1 VPADYA
7 GGGGGGADA
16 AGGRSSSDYRR
27 ATVSRRSGIVK
38 RSTARPQ
45 TVGERLATR
54 AQKFIH
60 MRKAEKGKLQPSAF
74 AKRKSGGGATAAVTA
89 RPPSAP
95 GARSES
101 SPWQAVSDPSSG
113 GTYYYN
119 SVTGETSCVQCC
131 GESPGTRC
139 DDGAEC
145 APTPSLSSLTRA
157 GGTCPRA
164 FEKKNARARRC
175 RPSTRLPAQ
184 SPNNLLASF

>member
-1 VPADYA
+1 M
-7 GGGGGGADA
+7 
-16 AGGRSSSDYRR
+16 
-27 ATVSRRSGIVK
+27 SRRSGIVK

-74 AKRKSGGGATAAVTA
+74 AKRKSGGGTTAAVTA

-119 SVTGETSCVQCC
+119 SVTGETSCVR
-131 GESPGTRC
+131 GRAALPPAALRRRLAATK
-139 DDGAEC
+139 
-145 APTPSLSSLTRA
+145 SLLLSASL
-157 GGTCPRA
+157 
-164 FEKKNARARRC
+164 ARRWDV
-175 RPSTRLPAQ
+175 PAG
-184 SPNNLLASF
+184 F

>member
-1 VPADYA
+1 MLSDL
-7 GGGGGGADA
+7 
-16 AGGRSSSDYRR
+16 AGGRSSSEYRR

-74 AKRKSGGGATAAVTA
+74 AKRKSGGGTTAAVTA

-95 GARSES
+95 GARAES

-119 SVTGETSCVQCC
+119 SVTGETSCVR
-131 GESPGTRC
+131 GRAALLPRC
-139 DDGAEC
+139 DDVC
-145 APTPSLSSLTRA
+145 FTIPLPRSSPLLLRA
-157 GGTCPRA
+157 QVG
-164 FEKKNARARRC
+164 RARGLLR
-175 RPSTRLPAQ
+175 RKPHARGAAIVPPPVSPPSPQ
-184 SPNNLLASF
+184 DLLSR